1 MVAAH
6 VRIAPLRPVAVVD
19 PAVVR
24 DLIYA
29 GAAAADGIEHVRA
42 RAGPHGMDI
51 LAFVDSNDIEAAAGI
66 LHRLVEDIIGSTT
79 LLHLWRII

>member
-6 VRIAPLRPVAVVD
+6 VRIAPLRPAAAVE

-29 GAAAADGIEHVRA
+29 NAAAADGIEHVRA

-51 LAFVDSNDIEAAAGI
+51 VAFIHGNSAELASGVLN
-66 LHRLVEDIIGSTT
+66 RLVKEVIGGNT
-79 LLHLWRII
+79 LLRLWRII